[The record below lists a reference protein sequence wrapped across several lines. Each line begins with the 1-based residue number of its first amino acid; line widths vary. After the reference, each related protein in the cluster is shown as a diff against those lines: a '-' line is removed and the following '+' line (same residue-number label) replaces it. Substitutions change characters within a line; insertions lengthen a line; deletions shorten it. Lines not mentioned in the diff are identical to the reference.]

1 MSALADLVRFTALE
15 RQAAAVEEEARVALP
30 GEERDELLRDA
41 IATRARM
48 LQLAEGRA

>member
-1 MSALADLVRFTALE
+1 MSALTDLVRFTALE
-15 RQAAAVEEEARVALP
+15 RQADALAVEARGTPP